1 MKQASDHYGST
12 EVSRPTFPVA
22 GGTVLWNGTVVP
34 YFCRRKREKSMPN
47 RNILYVCS
55 VLEDSVSYGVSV
67 ERNRQIFET
76 GHADRYVCHRRTL
89 FSFSVSRG
97 VWRCLFYL
105 KDGKGCAVFVLSNIK
120 SCARHV
126 SGKLV

>member
-1 MKQASDHYGST
+1 MKQASDHYGSM
-12 EVSRPTFPVA
+12 VIYCHTFSMA
-22 GGTVLWNGTVVP
+22 GGNVLWYGTVAS

-55 VLEDSVSYGVSV
+55 VFEDSVGYGVSV
-67 ERNRQIFET
+67 ERNRQFLET
-76 GHADRYVCHRRTL
+76 GHTDRYVCYRRTL

-105 KDGKGCAVFVLSNIK
+105 KGGRGALFSVWKMKEI
-120 SCARHV
+120 
-126 SGKLV
+126 